1 MGIEKVE
8 TPLNNE
14 QTLRLI
20 NVANIEDKV
29 VSASMVQ
36 VGYIKKFE
44 VKYESFNGD
53 IFLREDDINFIMNGI
68 TLERD

>member
-29 VSASMVQ
+29 ISASMVQ

-53 IFLREDDINFIMNGI
+53 IFLREDDINFIMNGV